1 MSFSLRK
8 TRLLFGMTVLVL
20 SLPLTSCAVAQSE
33 YEAVVAIAKEARR
46 LNAAP
51 GVYLED
57 GEKAIPKA
65 VKNFVDGKVDYEI
78 EEDDAG
84 SKKTRKRSRKSK

>member
-1 MSFSLRK
+1 LEKSTSGDEEQPVVDK
-8 TRLLFGMTVLVL
+8 TEILER
-20 SLPLTSCAVAQSE
+20 AQSE

-78 EEDDAG
+78 EDDHAG
-84 SKKTRKRSRKSK
+84 GRKTRKRRRKSK